1 MSAVS
6 APPPPGRPEP
16 EGAARTMRWVLSAPG
31 SGWPSCAGHHPGG
44 TGHLDERARRLSHE
58 ELGVA
63 ELLAGDGHRVRSLA
77 EFRRGGRRA
86 DLDVC
91 GSAVE
96 IKSFL
101 PLAERHR
108 PPSAQSVSNKLLDG
122 AGQAHAVVLY
132 GRGSGLTAAT
142 VRAGLGRLVAEGK
155 AGSLAAVRAV
165 GDGFDLAWVRRPVL
179 AHQLPSGRPR
189 LGPSRPEL
197 GL

>member
-1 MSAVS
+1 MSAAGV
-6 APPPPGRPEP
+6 PPSPGRREP
-16 EGAARTMRWVLSAPG
+16 QGAGRSTRWVLSAPG
-31 SGWPSCAGHHPGG
+31 SGWPPCAGHQPGG
-44 TGHLDERARRLSHE
+44 PGQVDERARRLSHE

-63 ELLAGDGHRVRSLA
+63 ELLAGDGHRVRSLV

-91 GSAVE
+91 GSPVE

-101 PLAERHR
+101 PLGERHR
-108 PPSAQSVSNKLLDG
+108 PPSPQSVANKLLDG
-122 AGQAHAVVLY
+122 AGQADAVVLY

-142 VRAGLGRLVAEGK
+142 VRAGLGRLVAEGR
-155 AGSLAAVRAV
+155 AGELSAVRAI
-165 GDGFDLAWVRRPVL
+165 GDGFDLAWVRRPVI

-189 LGPSRPEL
+189 LGPVRPQL